1 MVSHL
6 LKLLIFSTYVWFR
19 QKKFTWTILVFIGNI
34 LKNHVVLPD
43 LKVLALK
50 MMNGKDYGHIL
61 RMVPTNTEVFCTVYD
76 YVGKADLSIG

>member
-34 LKNHVVLPD
+34 LKNHVVLPESPQSLGIKD
-43 LKVLALK
+43 DEWAHLKDGA
-50 MMNGKDYGHIL
+50 Y
-61 RMVPTNTEVFCTVYD
+61 
-76 YVGKADLSIG
+76 